1 MSTAPA
7 VEAPVPAGR
16 SATLAWSLVC
26 AAAFVALR
34 WLHPWPDHLASFL
47 VTFVV
52 AWIACAG
59 VARSTMPVSA
69 LLLGALLWRVL
80 FVTLPPTLSDDIYRY
95 VWEGQI
101 QWHGWNPFVHAPASE
116 ALRGLRNELWSAIN
130 HPSATAIYPPLTQ
143 VIFKGL
149 AALCGVTGFKVFFCL
164 IDLLIVAVLAR
175 GLERRGMPTGR
186 LALYAWNPLVV
197 VEVAASGHFEPLALL
212 PLVAG
217 IHWLARRRRAAWL
230 ALAGSIG
237 IKYAAVVLVVPF
249 WRRARLPLAA
259 AAGAMLLWGL
269 SFLPYRN
276 AGGALFDSLLLYA
289 DTWRYNDMLFRL
301 LVGLCGSLT
310 VAKLVAA
317 GLLGLV
323 VVVVSRRSMTLE
335 AQCLVILAALVF
347 LSPTIH
353 PWYLLWFAVLLPWV
367 PSRALFA
374 WTGSVV
380 VAYLFLFPLRNA
392 QTGTATVEQGSVL
405 LRLLQMLPV
414 AAGAWLDVRAWRRG
428 RTASTATITRDV
440 VPEAIAP
447 GHIVRPV
454 ASAGDADDAHPP
466 TPPHPH
472 TARPRTGRVA
482 LMMPALDEERSL
494 PLVFA
499 DLEALQKDQAVLDEI
514 IVVDNGSSDATRDIA
529 LRAGATVLEEP
540 RRGYGAACL
549 CALAHLESDPPEFLV
564 FMDAD
569 RSDDAAQI
577 PELLRPLREN
587 AMDLVIGSRTRGTA
601 EPGALLPQARF
612 GNWLATGLIRWRT
625 GFRYTDLG
633 PFRAVRFDALQRLGM
648 TDRDFGWTVEM
659 QMRALQHGLRVCE
672 VPVRYRR
679 RVGRSKISGT
689 LGGSL
694 RAGVKILATLWRLR
708 SA

>member
-1 MSTAPA
+1 M
-7 VEAPVPAGR
+7 
-16 SATLAWSLVC
+16 
-26 AAAFVALR
+26 
-34 WLHPWPDHLASFL
+34 
-47 VTFVV
+47 
-52 AWIACAG
+52 
-59 VARSTMPVSA
+59 
-69 LLLGALLWRVL
+69 
-80 FVTLPPTLSDDIYRY
+80 
-95 VWEGQI
+95 
-101 QWHGWNPFVHAPASE
+101 
-116 ALRGLRNELWSAIN
+116 
-130 HPSATAIYPPLTQ
+130 
-143 VIFKGL
+143 IFKGL
-149 AALCGVTGFKVFFCL
+149 AAFCGVTGFKMFFCL

-175 GLERRGMPTGR
+175 GLERRGRPTGR

-217 IHWLARRRRAAWL
+217 IHWLSRRRRASWL
-230 ALAGSIG
+230 ALASSIG
-237 IKYAAVVLVVPF
+237 IKYAAAVLIVPF

-259 AAGAMLLWGL
+259 AAGTVLLWGL
-269 SFLPYRN
+269 SALPYRD

-301 LVGLCGSLT
+301 LMGLCGSLT
-310 VAKLVAA
+310 VAKLLAA

-323 VVVVSRRSMTLE
+323 VVVVSRRSIALD
-335 AQCLVILAALVF
+335 AQCLVILATLVF

-374 WTGSVV
+374 WTGSVA
-380 VAYLFLFPLRNA
+380 VAYLFLFPLRSA
-392 QTGTATVEQGSVL
+392 QGGAAPVEQGSLL
-405 LRLLQMLPV
+405 LRVLQMLPV
-414 AAGAWLDVRAWRRG
+414 AAGAWLDARAWRRG
-428 RTASTATITRDV
+428 RGASTATTARTI
-440 VPEAIAP
+440 VPEAI
-447 GHIVRPV
+447 
-454 ASAGDADDAHPP
+454 
-466 TPPHPH
+466 TP
-472 TARPRTGRVA
+472 GRVA

-529 LRAGATVLEEP
+529 ARAGATVLEEP

-577 PELLRPLREN
+577 PELLRPLREDG
-587 AMDLVIGSRTRGTA
+587 MDLVIGSRTRGTA

-689 LGGSL
+689 LGGSF